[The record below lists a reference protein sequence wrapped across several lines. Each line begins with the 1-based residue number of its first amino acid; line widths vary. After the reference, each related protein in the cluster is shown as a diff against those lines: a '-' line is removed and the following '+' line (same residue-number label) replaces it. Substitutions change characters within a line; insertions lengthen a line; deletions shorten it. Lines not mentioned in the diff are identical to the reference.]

1 MRLETV
7 EAAPARRNFEQGW
20 GVEDATSDHLRND
33 DRGTIRSLELARHY
47 LRQRRLRRDALGGDL
62 LREPAWDIMLD
73 LFCAKLTGRE
83 VSIMEASVAGGV
95 PSTTGFRYVRRLLA
109 SKVVTECRDAKD
121 RRRSWVELSEEATR
135 QVEAWL
141 HASWPAGI

>member
-1 MRLETV
+1 MRLDII
-7 EAAPARRNFEQGW
+7 EAAPTRLDPGDSYRNE
-20 GVEDATSDHLRND
+20 VKAADDLRTDA
-33 DRGTIRSLELARHY
+33 RGTVRSLELARHY
-47 LRQRRLRRDALGGDL
+47 LRQRRLRRGALGGEL

-109 SKVVTECRDAKD
+109 SKVVTECRDPKD
-121 RRRSWVELSEEATR
+121 RRRSWVELSEEATL
-135 QVEAWL
+135 QIQQWL
-141 HASWPAGI
+141 LATWPGGS